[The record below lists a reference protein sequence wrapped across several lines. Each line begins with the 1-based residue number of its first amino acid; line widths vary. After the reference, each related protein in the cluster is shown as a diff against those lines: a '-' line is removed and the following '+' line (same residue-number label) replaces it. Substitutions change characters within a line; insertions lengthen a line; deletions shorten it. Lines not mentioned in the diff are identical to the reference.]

1 MRLYAHQRGAI
12 SDLEAHCRVNPDF
25 TSGFRNDL
33 EFFIPQ
39 IGSFFLKGESQ
50 HPEELLQLI
59 IHASGVDFYFAHRI
73 WFFCQSVMFQ
83 SIDSETLTKSRQIL
97 KALAK
102 KVLDQDKTCELLYL
116 ANSKDI
122 MELLGELN
130 LRDYYPALSL
140 FENPNHVHHN

>member
-50 HPEELLQLI
+50 HPEELLSLI
-59 IHASGVDFYFAHRI
+59 LHAASVDFYFAHRI

-83 SIDSETLTKSRQIL
+83 SIDSETLIKSRQIL
-97 KALAK
+97 KTLARLC
-102 KVLDQDKTCELLYL
+102 LDQESNHELLYL

-122 MELLGELN
+122 LSLISDLH
-130 LRDYYPALSL
+130 LRDYYPSL
-140 FENPNHVHHN
+140 